1 MAELHALEAK
11 EKGVEVLEEGKPARF
26 WEEVDCL
33 MLPFCPA
40 A

>member
-11 EKGVEVLEEGKPARF
+11 EKGVEVLEGKPARF

-33 MLPFCPA
+33 MLPLCPA